1 MKTSFFAL
9 VLAAALSGP
18 AFAQQPAAPNA
29 DHGAHHPQTPQ
40 AQTGA
45 QPSPAA
51 PSPMQG
57 MGPGMMS
64 GRGQGIMS
72 GMGQGM
78 MSCPMMQGGMMQGG
92 MMGGGMAG
100 MGQGRPGMQMGR
112 SQGDQSVGSLALDAI
127 NRRMHREMA
136 MEYTGDVDAD
146 FTRNMIAHHQGAI
159 DMAKIVA
166 AFGKDEK
173 IKELAQ
179 SIIKAQEDEIRVMQA
194 WLAQRP
200 NK

>member
-1 MKTSFFAL
+1 MKSSFIAL
-9 VLAAALSGP
+9 ALAAALSGP

-29 DHGAHHPQTPQ
+29 DHGAHHPQAPQ
-40 AQTGA
+40 AQPGA
-45 QPSPAA
+45 ETNPSS
-51 PSPMQG
+51 PSRMQG
-57 MGPGMMS
+57 MGSGMGHGMMS
-64 GRGQGIMS
+64 GSGQGMMS

-78 MSCPMMQGGMMQGG
+78 MSCPMMQGGMMR
-92 MMGGGMAG
+92 GGMAG
-100 MGQGRPGMQMGR
+100 MGHGRSGMQMGQTR
-112 SQGDQSVGSLALDAI
+112 GDQSVGSIALDAI
-127 NRRMHREMA
+127 NQRMHRDMT
-136 MEYTGDVDAD
+136 MDYTGDLDAD

-179 SIIKAQEDEIRVMQA
+179 GIIKAQEDEIRTMQA

>member
-1 MKTSFFAL
+1 MKTSLFAFVL
-9 VLAAALSGP
+9 TAALAAPAL
-18 AFAQQPAAPNA
+18 AQQPATPGA
-29 DHGAHHPQTPQ
+29 DHGAHHPQTAQ
-40 AQTGA
+40 AQSGA
-45 QPSPAA
+45 TTSPSAPQPTP
-51 PSPMQG
+51 G
-57 MGPGMMS
+57 MGPGMMG
-64 GRGQGIMS
+64 GRGQGMMQGMGQ

-78 MSCPMMQGGMMQGG
+78 MNCPMMQGGTMP
-92 MMGGGMAG
+92 GGMAG
-100 MGQGRPGMQMGR
+100 MGQGRSGMQMGQTR
-112 SQGDQSVGSLALDAI
+112 GDQSVGSLALDAI
-127 NRRMHREMA
+127 NQRMHREMA
-136 MEYTGDVDAD
+136 LEYTGDVDAD